1 MTRLQCTDKKKNL
14 KLLLTLFHATSPF
27 VSASIPFIS
36 ATILQSPFVFASTQF
51 ISTHYS
57 VVYPLLL
64 HSSPLLFRHL
74 RPTIPSPPPH
84 YFVVSAP
91 LYLYFIVSS
100 PFFRR
105 FCLYYN
111 FLRHYSVVSSFPPF
125 GLLFRLLHMFKGA
138 GTSAAF
144 LLVPPWFTATGIKVV
159 GGGGL

>member
-1 MTRLQCTDKKKNL
+1 MTRLQCTDKKNFKTSFDFISRDFSIRL
-14 KLLLTLFHATSPF
+14 RFYSIYFRHYSPISIRLRFYSIHLHPLFRRLPASTPF
-27 VSASIPFIS
+27 VSTTVPS
-36 ATILQSPFVFASTQF
+36 SPS
-51 ISTHYS
+51 HYS
-57 VVYPLLL
+57 VA
-64 HSSPLLFRHL
+64 SSPLFCCL
-74 RPTIPSPPPH
+74 RPSI
-84 YFVVSAP
+84 
-91 LYLYFIVSS
+91 YFIVSS